1 MIFSTT
7 TPLTSEVKARPTSR
21 RRIKLKD
28 SIITI
33 FE

>member
-7 TPLTSEVKARPTSR
+7 NPFTSEVKVRPTSR